1 MSNVVTPAILHALLK
16 GAVLSVELSVLTY
29 VLALLFGLIAALMR
43 RSGNVV
49 AKGLARFYIEL
60 FRGTPALVQIFFAY
74 FATPQI
80 FAWLNRLLFEPLSG
94 GRVMLPPHLS
104 PFAAAVL
111 ALSLGYGAY
120 LAEVIR
126 AGIESIH
133 KGQVEAAASLGL
145 TGGDI
150 MRFVVIPPAIRL
162 MIPPFGNYALALLK
176 DSSLASTISV
186 VELTLS
192 TERAISYNYQPAMMW
207 AAAAVI
213 YLALSMVGSFLFSYL
228 EVVADPIRR
237 RRGRPMTR
245 LQTASAGEEEG
256 DA

>member
-1 MSNVVTPAILHALLK
+1 MSQILTPAIVHALLR

-43 RSGNVV
+43 RSRVV
-49 AKGLARFYIEL
+49 VVRGLARFYIEL

-80 FAWLNRLLFEPLSG
+80 FTWLNRFVFGPLSG
-94 GRVMLPPHLS
+94 GSVMLPPHLS
-104 PFAAAVL
+104 PFAAAVT

-145 TGGDI
+145 GSNDI
-150 MRFVVIPPAIRL
+150 MRFVVIPPAVRI

-186 VELTLS
+186 VELTLA
-192 TERAISYNYQPAMMW
+192 TERGIAYNYQPAMMW

-213 YLALSMVGSFLFSYL
+213 YLVLSMVASFLFVYF
-228 EVVADPIRR
+228 ERVADPIHR
-237 RRGRPMTR
+237 RRGRRLTR
-245 LQTASAGEEEG
+245 LASVDDEG
-256 DA
+256 GP

>member
-29 VLALLFGLIAALMR
+29 GLALLFGLIAALMR
-43 RSGNVV
+43 RSRNV
-49 AKGLARFYIEL
+49 ATRGLARFYIEL

-80 FAWLNRLLFEPLSG
+80 FTLLNRLVFSPLSG
-94 GRVMLPPHLS
+94 GRVLLPPHLS

-145 TGGDI
+145 GGADI
-150 MRFVVIPPAIRL
+150 MRFVVIPPAVRL

-237 RRGRPMTR
+237 RGRRGPR
-245 LQTASAGEEEG
+245 LAAAGGPGDEEAG
-256 DA
+256 G

>member
-1 MSNVVTPAILHALLK
+1 MSQILTPTIINALLR

-29 VLALLFGLIAALMR
+29 VFALTFGLIAALMR
-43 RSGNVV
+43 RSRVGVV
-49 AKGLARFYIEL
+49 RGLARFYIEL

-80 FAWLNRLLFEPLSG
+80 FAWLNKVVFGPLSG
-94 GRVMLPPHLS
+94 GSVMLPPHLS
-104 PFAAAVL
+104 PFGAAL
-111 ALSLGYGAY
+111 MALSLGYGAY

-145 TGGDI
+145 GGNDI
-150 MRFVVIPPAIRL
+150 MRFVVIPPAIRI

-192 TERAISYNYQPAMMW
+192 TERAIAYNYQPAMMW

-213 YLALSMVGSFLFSYL
+213 YLALSMVASFLFVYF
-228 EVVADPIRR
+228 ERIADPIHR
-237 RRGRPMTR
+237 RRGRPLTQ
-245 LQTASAGEEEG
+245 LAPADDEG
-256 DA
+256 SV

>member
-1 MSNVVTPAILHALLK
+1 MSQILTPAIVHALLR

-29 VLALLFGLIAALMR
+29 VLALVFGLIAALMR
-43 RSGNVV
+43 RSGNVAV
-49 AKGLARFYIEL
+49 RGVARFYVEL

-74 FATPQI
+74 FATPQL
-80 FAWLNRLLFEPLSG
+80 FAWLNKAVFGPLSG
-94 GRVMLPPHLS
+94 GSVMLPPHLS
-104 PFAAAVL
+104 PFAAAVA

-120 LAEVIR
+120 LSEVIR

-133 KGQVEAAASLGL
+133 RGQVEAASSLGL

-150 MRFVVIPPAIRL
+150 MRFVVIPPAIRM

-186 VELTLS
+186 VELTLA
-192 TERAISYNYQPAMMW
+192 TERGIAYNYQPAMMW

-213 YLALSMVGSFLFSYL
+213 YLVLSMVGSFLFIYL
-228 EVVADPIRR
+228 ERVADPLRR
-237 RRGRPMTR
+237 RRGRPLAR
-245 LQTASAGEEEG
+245 LATAEADGGER
-256 DA
+256 